1 MLKDFFSVLSEI
13 LLNPILFFS
22 DIKDEDWY
30 QRPVTIAGIAS
41 LILSFAVTISI
52 FITTYLPIGA
62 TLFEKVNP
70 SRVIFAYP
78 TIVVLGFA
86 FSVITL
92 SIAFSLFLFLNLAVF
107 GTLGWLVYFAGN
119 VISKSHGDFL
129 KHLKASFYLSATSI
143 LFVIPILMIILTKN
157 KIIGFTNFRVG
168 YNIIYGLLVI
178 FLYGVEAIISRKMH
192 GLKKWKAFVV
202 ALIPLL
208 VLLAFGVGIDKFIL
222 PKIQPWII

>member
-129 KHLKASFYLSATSI
+129 KHLKDAVLAVSEKKQIVFCNAPAAELFQVAEEKMTGRSFCTG
-143 LFVIPILMIILTKN
+143 M
-157 KIIGFTNFRVG
+157 
-168 YNIIYGLLVI
+168 
-178 FLYGVEAIISRKMH
+178 
-192 GLKKWKAFVV
+192 
-202 ALIPLL
+202 
-208 VLLAFGVGIDKFIL
+208 
-222 PKIQPWII
+222 